1 MASSRP
7 PQGRPPR
14 RKPSAA
20 NKTLDLHPMRAGGSG
35 GGSSGGGR
43 SSGGGS
49 GTGGTARRSAGPERG
64 DPRRKKTTRGGRRKR
79 GLLRRVFGWTMFVGI
94 WGLIALVG
102 VLAYFAATLPPTS
115 EWAVPKRP
123 PNVRIVSERG
133 ELIANRGDTGGEAV
147 TIAEMSKYLPQAVM
161 AIEDRRF
168 RDHFGVDPIGLARA
182 AVSNLVAGGVVE
194 GGSTLTQ
201 QLAKNLF
208 LTPERTIERKM
219 QEMLMALW
227 LEAKYSKDQIL
238 EMYLNRVYL
247 GAGAYG
253 VDAAAERYFGRS
265 ARELDL
271 AQSAMIAGLLKAPS
285 RYAPT
290 RDPDAAAARAR
301 VVLQAMA
308 DEGYISPIDAK
319 IAGANPAQ
327 VVTRATSPSVGY
339 VADWVADVLP
349 GYVGAIDEDIVV
361 ETTIDLGLQE
371 MAQDALKTRLD
382 KDGKEM
388 GVGQGAIVVMDGG
401 GAVKALVGGRDYA
414 RSQFNRAVTAKR
426 QPGSSFKP
434 FVYLAALEQGFTPQ
448 SVVVD
453 EPVKIGNWS
462 PQNYTKK
469 YYGPVTLT
477 RALSNSLNT
486 IAAKLAVTVGPAN
499 VVKTAHRL
507 GIHSELDPQR
517 LDRAGHLGG
526 DAPGADVGLRAVL
539 QRRLRRGA
547 ARDPA
552 HPHRRRQGDLQ
563 ALGLG
568 PGPRGVG
575 AAGGRD
581 ERHAVGGADLRHR
594 PARPDRGLAGRRQ
607 DRHQPGLAGR
617 LVHRLHGLLHR
628 RRLAGQRRQRVD
640 QAGHRRPRPGRAVAG
655 GDAEGPRGHGGRR
668 PAGRLRRRGG
678 ADGER
683 RGAAGR
689 PQPRRLSR
697 PAGGRDPSGPGRQ
710 PRRLDPAGAQR
721 RHRLL
726 QEAVRRLEFQAVR
739 GFRPAAREA
748 AGGKPGTTFPGVALD
763 TPQRRTENRG
773 PLFLALLYQSGPAAR
788 MARVIA

>member
-20 NKTLDLHPMRAGGSG
+20 DKTLDLHPIRAGGSG

-49 GTGGTARRSAGPERG
+49 GTGGKARRTVEPERST
-64 DPRRKKTTRGGRRKR
+64 PRRKKTSKSGRRKR
-79 GLLRRVFGWTMFVGI
+79 GLIRRLFGWTMFVGI
-94 WGLIALVG
+94 WGLIAVAG
-102 VLAYFAATLPPTS
+102 ILAYYAATLPPTS

-147 TIAEMSKYLPQAVM
+147 TIAEMSKYLPEAVIS
-161 AIEDRRF
+161 IEDRRY
-168 RDHFGVDPIGLARA
+168 RDHIGIDPIGLARA
-182 AVSNLVAGGVVE
+182 MVSNLVAGGVVE

-253 VDAAAERYFGRS
+253 VDAAAERYFNRS

-290 RDPDAAAARAR
+290 RDPEAAAARAK

-308 DEGYISPIDAK
+308 DEGYITQIEAK

-327 VVTRATSPSVGY
+327 VITRATSPSVGY

-349 GYVGAIDEDIVV
+349 GYVGAIDADIVV

-371 MAQDALKTRLD
+371 MAQDALKTKLD
-382 KDGKEM
+382 KEGKEM

-401 GAVKALVGGRDYA
+401 GAVKALVGGRDYQK
-414 RSQFNRAVTAKR
+414 SQYNRAVTAKR

-434 FVYLAALEQGFTPQ
+434 FVYLTALEQGFTPQ

-477 RALSNSLNT
+477 RALANSLNT
-486 IAAKLAVTVGPAN
+486 VAAKLAATVGPAN

-507 GIHSELDPQR
+507 GIHSELDPN
-517 LDRAGHLGG
+517 ASI
-526 DAPGADVGLRAVL
+526 
-539 QRRLRRGA
+539 
-547 ARDPA
+547 
-552 HPHRRRQGDLQ
+552 
-563 ALGLG
+563 ALGTSEVTLLELTSAFVPFSNG
-568 PGPRGVG
+568 GYGVVP
-575 AAGGRD
+575 
-581 ERHAVGGADLRHR
+581 HVI
-594 PARPDRGLAGRRQ
+594 RRIRT
-607 DRHQPGLAGR
+607 D
-617 LVHRLHGLLHR
+617 
-628 RRLAGQRRQRVD
+628 
-640 QAGHRRPRPGRAVAG
+640 
-655 GDAEGPRGHGGRR
+655 
-668 PAGRLRRRGG
+668 
-678 ADGER
+678 DGKVIYKR
-683 RGAAGR
+683 SG
-689 PQPRRLSR
+689 
-697 PAGGRDPSGPGRQ
+697 SGPGRVVSEAKVGEMNAM
-710 PRRLDPAGAQR
+710 LSEALTSGTAQR
-721 RHRLL
+721 AQIEGWPAAGKTGTSQDWRDAWFVGYTAYFTAGVWLGNDDNSSTKRATGGHAPAELWR
-726 QEAVRRLEFQAVR
+726 AVMTKVHDGMAVAELP
-739 GFRPAAREA
+739 GAYAGGAVPVASADVPLDGPNPDAYPAAR
-748 AGGKPGTTFPGVALD
+748 
-763 TPQRRTENRG
+763 
-773 PLFLALLYQSGPAAR
+773 QSGETRPAQGASHGAWIPPER
-788 MARVIA
+788 NVGTGFFKKLFGG

>member
-49 GTGGTARRSAGPERG
+49 GTGGTTRRSAGPERG
-64 DPRRKKTTRGGRRKR
+64 DPRRKKTTRAGRRKR

-102 VLAYFAATLPPTS
+102 VLAYYAATLPPAS

-507 GIHSELDPQR
+507 GIHSELDPN
-517 LDRAGHLGG
+517 ASI
-526 DAPGADVGLRAVL
+526 
-539 QRRLRRGA
+539 
-547 ARDPA
+547 
-552 HPHRRRQGDLQ
+552 
-563 ALGLG
+563 ALGTSEVTLLELTSAYVPFSNG
-568 PGPRGVG
+568 GYGVVP
-575 AAGGRD
+575 
-581 ERHAVGGADLRHR
+581 HVI
-594 PARPDRGLAGRRQ
+594 
-607 DRHQPGLAGR
+607 
-617 LVHRLHGLLHR
+617 
-628 RRLAGQRRQRVD
+628 QRIRTD
-640 QAGHRRPRPGRAVAG
+640 
-655 GDAEGPRGHGGRR
+655 
-668 PAGRLRRRGG
+668 
-678 ADGER
+678 DGKVIYKR
-683 RGAAGR
+683 SG
-689 PQPRRLSR
+689 
-697 PAGGRDPSGPGRQ
+697 SGPGRVVSELQ
-710 PRRLDPAGAQR
+710 VGEMNAMLSEALTSGTAQR
-721 RHRLL
+721 AQIEGWPAAGKTGTSQDWRDAWFIGYTAYFTAGVWLGNDDNASTKRATGGHAPAELWR
-726 QEAVRRLEFQAVR
+726 AVMQKVHEGMAVADLPGAYAGGAVPMASAEVPLDGPNPDAYPAQR
-739 GFRPAAREA
+739 AGETRPAQGASHGAWIPPERNVGTGFFKKLF
-748 AGGKPGTTFPGVALD
+748 GG
-763 TPQRRTENRG
+763 
-773 PLFLALLYQSGPAAR
+773 
-788 MARVIA
+788 